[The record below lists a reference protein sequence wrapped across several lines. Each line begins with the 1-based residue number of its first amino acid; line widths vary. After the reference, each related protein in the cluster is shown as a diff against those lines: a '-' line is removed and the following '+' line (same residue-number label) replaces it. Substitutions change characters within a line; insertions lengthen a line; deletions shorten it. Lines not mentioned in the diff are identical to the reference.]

1 MNETLKHQRTTLT
14 GTDAG
19 LVVDVV
25 YANAPTAEQATEYVI
40 IRLPL
45 RRQQFPKLAEARLEA
60 LLRVRDLADNESR
73 EIRSA
78 EGRGNELAR

>member
-1 MNETLKHQRTTLT
+1 MTETLKHQRTTLT

-25 YANAPTAEQATEYVI
+25 YADAPTAEHATEYVMV
-40 IRLPL
+40 RLPL

-60 LLRVRDLADNESR
+60 ILRVRDLAETESR
-73 EIRSA
+73 DIRSA
-78 EGRGNELAR
+78 EGRGQELAR